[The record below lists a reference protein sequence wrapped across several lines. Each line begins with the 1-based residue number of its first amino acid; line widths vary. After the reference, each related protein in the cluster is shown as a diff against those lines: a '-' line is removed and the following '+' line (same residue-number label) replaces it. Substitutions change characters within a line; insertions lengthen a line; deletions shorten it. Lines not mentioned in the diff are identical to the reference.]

1 MHWIILGGQGQ
12 VGRALAR
19 QAAAQGISALSPGR
33 KDLDLC
39 DLAPLRELISRDRPD
54 VIVNAAAYTA
64 VDRAEDEAEEAFAVN
79 ATAPGEIAE
88 LCQQLSVPL
97 IHFSTDCVFDGEKD
111 TPYEESDQVN
121 PVSVYGRSKEAG
133 EAAIRRV
140 LPQHIILRTS
150 WVFSVDGSNFVHA
163 MLKLANGRD
172 HLRIV
177 DDQIG
182 GPTSATYLAGVV
194 DQITQQLLGDSAP
207 WGTYHIAGAD
217 PVSRYSFAKEI
228 FNIWTQLTGMMAPSL
243 EAISTDA
250 FPTPA
255 ARPKNS
261 VLDCRKIY
269 ATFGIAPCH
278 WRADLRRV
286 LEDLMAKE
294 TGS

>member
-19 QAAAQGISALSPGR
+19 QAAAQGISALSPNR
-33 KDLDLC
+33 EDLDLHNP
-39 DLAPLRELISRDRPD
+39 APLRELITQQRPD
-54 VIVNAAAYTA
+54 VIINAAAYTA
-64 VDRAEDEAEEAFAVN
+64 VDRAEDEAEEAFAIN
-79 ATAPGEIAE
+79 TAAPGEIAE

-111 TPYEESDQVN
+111 TPYAESDHVN

-163 MLKLANGRD
+163 MLRLANGRD

-182 GPTSATYLAGVV
+182 GPTSATYLAGAV
-194 DQITQQLLGDSAP
+194 DQITQQIGGESAP

-261 VLDCRKIY
+261 VLDCRKIQ
-269 ATFGIAPCH
+269 ATFGVAPCD
-278 WRADLRRV
+278 WRRDLKRV
-286 LEDLMAKE
+286 LEDLTVNE
-294 TGS
+294 VRQ